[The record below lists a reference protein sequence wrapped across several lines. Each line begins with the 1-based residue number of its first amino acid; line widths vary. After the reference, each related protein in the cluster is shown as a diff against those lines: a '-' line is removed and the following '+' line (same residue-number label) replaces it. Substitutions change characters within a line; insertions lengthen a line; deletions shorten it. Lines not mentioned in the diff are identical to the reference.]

1 MPDYKDCLVLGNT
14 LTNSI
19 SYYCLKHCTRMQGC
33 SSFCNAKKVW
43 ALNLLPRKAQLV
55 NRDRKLELP
64 HHNPSTSAGDAHKK
78 RPAQLDGQQP
88 HGDLFQ
94 ALCSAQPR
102 TQGAKREKVER
113 PVIAALHTLAR
124 IAQGALFW
132 HSNKH
137 RLGPQTCLFHS
148 LARENFAGCTL

>member
-1 MPDYKDCLVLGNT
+1 MPDYKGCLVSGNT
-14 LTNSI
+14 LTTSI

-78 RPAQLDGQQP
+78 GLHSWTANDHREACSKLSAVHSHEPKGP
-88 HGDLFQ
+88 SVRKW
-94 ALCSAQPR
+94 SAQ
-102 TQGAKREKVER
+102 
-113 PVIAALHTLAR
+113 
-124 IAQGALFW
+124 
-132 HSNKH
+132 
-137 RLGPQTCLFHS
+137 
-148 LARENFAGCTL
+148 